1 LTTLRI
7 GNIRTML
14 GVSFLQ
20 MLAFYSCVSAL
31 FLQSR
36 GLNFTEILALE
47 SFVAAGIFLFEIP
60 SGVWADRFG
69 RRRLLVVAN
78 ALAVVGMAIFATGHH
93 FLFFALESFLGGI
106 GIACASGADQAL
118 IYDSLQAEG
127 REGEARRVFGRLSAA
142 GTVGH
147 LVAYPIGGLLAS
159 YSLALPVY
167 VTLISSVLA
176 LLLVLQLEEPPR
188 TPLEG
193 PGDVEDA
200 GGTTA
205 QSSTGTWAASWQGLK
220 DVLGRRRLLAFSL
233 ATGAVWTLYHNLY
246 YLNQPVFARG
256 GLPIVY
262 FGLAAAAMS
271 GSRLLALKVDS
282 FAVRLGEGGV
292 VRLMMGA
299 VGAGF
304 IALSFARHWLP
315 ATLLMCMIFAAIAL
329 LEPIRA
335 DVRTR
340 SLPSAERATLVSA
353 LSMLSSLVGLGMRL
367 LIGRLTDY
375 SLTAGLAGSG
385 LIVLAALVA
394 ASRARGQEGTL
405 APVSRRVSAND

>member
-1 LTTLRI
+1 MTTLRI
-7 GNIRTML
+7 GNIRIML

-69 RRRLLVVAN
+69 RRRLLVAAN

-127 REGEARRVFGRLSAA
+127 REGEARGVFGRLSAA

-147 LVAYPIGGLLAS
+147 LVAYPLGGLLAS
-159 YSLALPVY
+159 YSLTLPVY

-188 TPLEG
+188 APLEG
-193 PGDVEDA
+193 HGDVEDA
-200 GGTTA
+200 GGATA
-205 QSSTGTWAASWQGLK
+205 QSSTGTWVASWQGLK
-220 DVLGRRRLLAFSL
+220 VILGRRRLLAFSL

-292 VRLMMGA
+292 VRWSGRCRLPGLEPDPA
-299 VGAGF
+299 LAPGNAADVPDFRIHRSAGTNSRRRPHQVSAQRGTGHPGLGPVHAQQLGGSRDEASNRSAYRLFPDGGLGGFGPDSPGCPCGGFHGPGSRGHPGAG
-304 IALSFARHWLP
+304 
-315 ATLLMCMIFAAIAL
+315 
-329 LEPIRA
+329 
-335 DVRTR
+335 
-340 SLPSAERATLVSA
+340 
-353 LSMLSSLVGLGMRL
+353 
-367 LIGRLTDY
+367 
-375 SLTAGLAGSG
+375 
-385 LIVLAALVA
+385 
-394 ASRARGQEGTL
+394 
-405 APVSRRVSAND
+405 